1 MTSLVTSASTWISTE
16 PPKKR
21 LSTMRKTIKKKPL
34 KEDSMTEPNYNK
46 LKPSTFEDMQNLS
59 NEHTSRVNDLLNEI
73 SATNIDESNQLADFE
88 PLGPPDIQSKRDID
102 NSENS
107 HEYNPSIS
115 TYLDATLNQKHK
127 NHNNISYGAN
137 DSSHQKL
144 SNYSNSY
151 DPPKAQPYYAKMG
164 LSAKNDTNDGN
175 NKLMERVNYM
185 IHLLEAQQHE
195 KTDNITEEFILYTFL
210 GVFVIFVVDSFAKTG
225 KYTR

>member
-1 MTSLVTSASTWISTE
+1 MSSLVTSASNWISSE
-16 PPKKR
+16 PPKR
-21 LSTMRKTIKKKPL
+21 RPSTMRKTIKKKPL
-34 KEDSMTEPNYNK
+34 QEDSMTEPNYNK

-59 NEHTSRVNDLLNEI
+59 TERTSRVNDLLNEI
-73 SATNIDESNQLADFE
+73 STTTIDESNQLADFE

-115 TYLDATLNQKHK
+115 TYLDATINQKHK
-127 NHNNISYGAN
+127 NKNDINYGAN

-164 LSAKNDTNDGN
+164 LSAKNDTGDGN